1 MTGDRCGRDPAT
13 PVMGIASWH
22 RPLMCLAAIMAVWAI
37 VSVVGLA
44 ADTRTLGGDPLWAKP
59 LKFAIS
65 FGVYALTLA
74 WMLSL
79 LRRPRLRR
87 FAWWAGTVASAATL
101 LEAAAIS
108 VQVVRGTGSHFNVAT
123 PLDSSLYALMGGGVV
138 LMYAATVVIG
148 SGLAFFST
156 FRDRALS
163 WGLRLGL
170 LIGLAGLSVGFLMV
184 SPRAQQLAESE
195 PRVLGSHSV
204 GGEALGGLPLV
215 GWSTVQGD
223 LRISHFIGMH
233 ALQALPLLAI
243 LLASLAHER
252 LTEGTRLRIT
262 LLVAAEWA
270 SVTVLTLWQA
280 LRGQSVIH
288 PDTPT
293 RVAAGALVAA
303 GVVAAIGI
311 FRHHLR
317 NVPSPATTDQRRRR

>member
-22 RPLMCLAAIMAVWAI
+22 RPLICLAAIMAVWAI

-123 PLDSSLYALMGGGVV
+123 PLDSSLYALMRGGVV

-184 SPRAQQLAESE
+184 SPRAAARRVRAAS
-195 PRVLGSHSV
+195 PRVTLRWWGGPRRATPRWVEHRAGRPPDIALHWYARPSSFASV
-204 GGEALGGLPLV
+204 GNPAG
-215 GWSTVQGD
+215 
-223 LRISHFIGMH
+223 I
-233 ALQALPLLAI
+233 
-243 LLASLAHER
+243 
-252 LTEGTRLRIT
+252 TRPRK
-262 LLVAAEWA
+262 
-270 SVTVLTLWQA
+270 
-280 LRGQSVIH
+280 
-288 PDTPT
+288 
-293 RVAAGALVAA
+293 
-303 GVVAAIGI
+303 
-311 FRHHLR
+311 
-317 NVPSPATTDQRRRR
+317 TD